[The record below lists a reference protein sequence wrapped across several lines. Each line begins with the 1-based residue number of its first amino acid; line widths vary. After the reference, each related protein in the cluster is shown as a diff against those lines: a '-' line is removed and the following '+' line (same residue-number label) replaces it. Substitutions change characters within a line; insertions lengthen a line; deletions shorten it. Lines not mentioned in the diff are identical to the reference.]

1 MSSSLSSLVDNLS
14 EGLHKK
20 KCTKCTSCLE
30 YISIKDNK
38 LIWKCIECN
47 KNYKLHF
54 NKDLIKRFANTYEF
68 SNGHI
73 NKSILLLR
81 KGIYLYEYMD
91 SWKRFDEILLPN
103 EEAFYNS
110 LNMEDIID
118 VDYRHGKRVFKVF
131 NNNNKGGYLDLYG
144 QGNKL
149 LLAYVFENRTNKCIE
164 IYEPDFP
171 QFLSAP
177 GLASQ
182 ACLKKAEIKLIY

>member
-14 EGLHKK
+14 EELHNK
-20 KCTKCTSCLE
+20 KCRKCNSCLE

-38 LIWKCIECN
+38 LIRKRIECN

-54 NKDLIKRFANTYEF
+54 NKDLIKRFANTCEF

-91 SWKRFDEILLPN
+91 SWKRLDEILLPN
-103 EEAFYNS
+103 KEAFYS
-110 LNMEDIID
+110 TLNMEDMTD
-118 VDYRHGKRVFKVF
+118 VDYRHAKRVFKVF
-131 NNNNKGGYLDLYG
+131 NNKNMGGYLDLYG
-144 QGNKL
+144 QGDKL
-149 LLAYVFENRTNKCIE
+149 LLAYVFENRTNKFIE
-164 IYEPDFP
+164 IYEPELP

-177 GLASQ
+177 ELASQ
-182 ACLKKAEIKLIY
+182 ACLKKG